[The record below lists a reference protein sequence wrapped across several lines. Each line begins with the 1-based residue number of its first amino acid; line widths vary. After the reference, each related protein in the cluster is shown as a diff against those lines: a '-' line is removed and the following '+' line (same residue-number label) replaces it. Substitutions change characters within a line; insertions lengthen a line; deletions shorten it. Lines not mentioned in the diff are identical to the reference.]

1 MRVRL
6 QTKLYVLIVTVFVAL
21 ALLLAWRQ
29 ADWAERFVIDRV
41 EKQLEHDARGAWRA
55 VDSRRAQ
62 IETIADLLAGDPP
75 HEGGGASWAA
85 DSAHREALRTQWGL
99 DVLGVETDGVE
110 AGGAVMA
117 DLLARFGRDA
127 TSGASGYAVVPAGV
141 ARTHPGLA
149 DRLRHDGTE
158 LPALFVFALA
168 PRRPAGR
175 PSSGGRVVVAAL
187 LNEARPLIDGIQT
200 DLFAEEVYRGRKLG
214 TATLFAGPV
223 RVATTVLLPDGRP
236 ALGTRVSAEVEARV
250 LGEGRPWT
258 GRADVA
264 GTPYIARYEP
274 IRDPL
279 GTVVGMLYVG
289 ELEQFY
295 LDLKRRTLTGNLAAV
310 LLLMF
315 AALGLSVGI
324 VNRILRQVRS
334 LDEATKAFAAGN
346 FAARARATS
355 RDEIGQLARSFNE
368 MAELIE
374 ADRARILRQQ
384 EEIRETNRNYIDLLS
399 FVTHELRSSLSAA
412 MLNISLLRRG
422 SYGELG
428 ADQQDGVR
436 AVDATLQRLNDLTL
450 NYLQLSRI
458 EEGHRMIH
466 RQPLD
471 LRRDVIDPVLE
482 GLATQLDEA
491 GMTVDNRVPPGLE
504 VAADRALI
512 RIVYQNLLTNAVKFG
527 RRGGRI
533 ELDAG
538 AQPGR
543 AVLTVRNDGAGIS
556 PERIP
561 EMFRKFRHF
570 DVDSEHGKQGTGVGL
585 FIVKQII
592 EQHGGEIAA
601 ESEPGRS
608 ATFRFT
614 LLR

>member
-1 MRVRL
+1 MRL
-6 QTKLYVLIVTVFVAL
+6 QTKLYVLIVSVFAAL
-21 ALLLAWRQ
+21 AVVLAWRQ

-41 EKQLEHDARGAWRA
+41 EKQLEHDARGVWRA
-55 VDSRRAQ
+55 VDSRRAE
-62 IETIADLLAGDPP
+62 IDTIANLLAGEPP
-75 HEGGGASWAA
+75 HEGGVATWAS
-85 DSAHREALRTQWGL
+85 DPAHREALRMKWGL
-99 DVLGVETDGVE
+99 DVLGVAAETVE
-110 AGGAVMA
+110 SGDPVMA
-117 DLLARFGRDA
+117 DLVARFGRHA
-127 TSGASGYAVVPAGV
+127 TSGVSGFAVVPSPV
-141 ARTHPGLA
+141 AQTTPGLA
-149 DRLRHDGTE
+149 DRLRHDGAD
-158 LPALFVFALA
+158 LPALFAFAIA
-168 PRRPAGR
+168 PHR
-175 PSSGGRVVVAAL
+175 PSGRGPPGGHVVVAAL
-187 LNEARPLIDGIQT
+187 LNEARPLIDGIQA
-200 DLFAEEVYRGRKLG
+200 DLFPEEVYRGRKLG
-214 TATLFAGPV
+214 TVTFFAGPV

-236 ALGTRVSAEVEARV
+236 ALGTRVSAEVAARV
-250 LGEGRPWT
+250 LDEGRPWT

-274 IRDPL
+274 LHDPL
-279 GTVVGMLYVG
+279 GAVIGMLYVG

-295 LDLKRRTLTGNLAAV
+295 LDLKRRTLAGNLAAV
-310 LLLMF
+310 LLLMLT
-315 AALGLSVGI
+315 ALGLSVVI

-334 LDEATKAFAAGN
+334 LDDATKAFAAGHYE
-346 FAARARATS
+346 ARARATS

-368 MAELIE
+368 MAGLIE

-412 MLNISLLRRG
+412 MLNVSLLRRG
-422 SYGELG
+422 SYGDLD
-428 ADQQDGVR
+428 ADQQEGVR

-482 GLATQLDEA
+482 GLAAPITEA
-491 GMTVDNRVPPGLE
+491 GMIVENRVRHGLE
-504 VAADRALI
+504 VAADRALV
-512 RIVYQNLLTNAVKFG
+512 RIVYQNLVGNAVKFG

-533 ELDAG
+533 ELDAEE
-538 AQPGR
+538 QPGR
-543 AVLTVRNDGAGIS
+543 AVLTVRNEGAGFP

-561 EMFRKFRHF
+561 ELFGKFRHF
-570 DVDSEHGKQGTGVGL
+570 DVDSEQGRQGTGVGL

-592 EQHGGEIAA
+592 EQHGGEITA